1 MVVLMSGSL
10 NRSLQTLPRPTDCE
24 AVKKIESDPSIS
36 NKDSDIDDTY
46 KVD

>member
-1 MVVLMSGSL
+1 
-10 NRSLQTLPRPTDCE
+10 
-24 AVKKIESDPSIS
+24 VKKIESDPSIS